1 MPEPV
6 APERVPPTPVATDTP
21 SRKGGLLRLG
31 GLAAGLIASLT
42 ACLPS
47 LEIPIPAPTGAFG
60 VGVTQQTLA
69 APAPAD
75 ATRVLTLDIWY
86 PASDTAGYPRAPY
99 TENALNDALSRQFR
113 MPRFMFS
120 EVPSFSHREAPAV
133 PGPHPVV
140 IFNHGYA
147 AFSAQNVS
155 TFQELA
161 SHGYVVVSL
170 AHPGDSLL
178 SRDANGKAIPF
189 DTENEIHRELAA
201 LQKDLTAYAKRL
213 APKLE
218 NQRQAQTPE
227 AYALASAELGRDP
240 QFMALRPQIRRWV
253 DDTRTVIAALQ
264 GDRPGILRE
273 ADGGNLTVMGHSLGG
288 LVAMRLACEP
298 VAGLRGI
305 INLDAPWLQEEVEAL
320 ARPRVPSLNL
330 LSTQYVLAKQDLASR
345 GTLHGLYRESEAGAH
360 VLEIKGAAHYN
371 FTDLNFATALK
382 MTPMLG
388 PVDNRRMAQLQND
401 AIREFLRR
409 TARGEGSLYAPLLPA
424 QAELEQIVF
433 PGRPQGA

>member
-1 MPEPV
+1 MSEPK
-6 APERVPPTPVATDTP
+6 APLTPP
-21 SRKGGLLRLG
+21 RLGGLFRLA
-31 GLAAGLIASLT
+31 GLAAGLITTLT

-47 LEIPIPAPTGAFG
+47 LEIPIPAPTGAFP

-69 APAPAD
+69 APTPSDTA
-75 ATRVLTLDIWY
+75 RVLTLDIWY
-86 PASDTAGYPRAPY
+86 PARDTDGYPRAPY

-120 EVPSFSHREAPAV
+120 EVPSHAHREAPAV
-133 PGPHPVV
+133 PGPHAVV

-161 SHGYVVVSL
+161 SHGYLVVSL

-178 SRDANGKAIPF
+178 SRDAEGKAIPF
-189 DTENEIHRELAA
+189 DAESDTHRELDA

-218 NQRQAQTPE
+218 GQRQAQTPQD
-227 AYALASAELGRDP
+227 YARASAELGQDL
-240 QFMALRPQIRRWV
+240 QFVALRPQIARWV
-253 DDTRTVIAALQ
+253 EDTRTVVAALR

-298 VAGLRGI
+298 VDGLRGI
-305 INLDAPWLQEEVEAL
+305 INLDAPWLQDDPEASV
-320 ARPRVPSLNL
+320 RPRVPSLNL
-330 LSTQYVLAKQDLASR
+330 LSTHYVLAKQDLASR
-345 GTLHGLYRESEAGAH
+345 GTLHGLYRESAAGAH
-360 VLEIKGAAHYN
+360 VLEVKGSAHYN
-371 FTDLNFATALK
+371 FTDLNFVPALK

-388 PVDNRRMAQLQND
+388 PVDNRRMAQLQNE

-409 TARGEGSLYAPLLPA
+409 TARGEGALYAPLLPA
-424 QAELEQIVF
+424 QAELEQHVF
-433 PGRPQGA
+433 PGRPEGA